1 MEGLGSVVFFIIMGV
16 VYVLGQVL
24 ENRNKRKPDW
34 QQPAPGRAPESPP
47 PEPPDLP
54 EPEPHVYEVEAVRGV
69 PGSVTVRQA
78 PRVAP
83 RSPREREIPRPVPAK
98 PAPVAARQWLAG
110 PDNLRRAMII
120 MTVLGPP
127 VSQQSPDERPG

>member
-34 QQPAPGRAPESPP
+34 QQPAQQPVPQSAP

-54 EPEPHVYEVEAVRGV
+54 EPEPHVYEVEAVRDV
-69 PGSVTVRQA
+69 PRSVTVKVA
-78 PRVAP
+78 PRVVPQPP
-83 RSPREREIPRPVPAK
+83 RTRDVQRPAPAK
-98 PAPVAARQWLAG
+98 PTPAARHWLAG
-110 PDNLRRAMII
+110 PDNLRRAMVI

-127 VSQQSPDERPG
+127 VSQQPPDERFS